1 MRDTEP
7 LDILIIVRE
16 ESNMTYD
23 NEIEKMEQENKV
35 AQIQAKAYIDDFVND
50 IKKMDKS
57 QMVETAKPQ
66 KIKIPFKVKVQRFF
80 NKLNKTL
87 G

>member
-1 MRDTEP
+1 MKK
-7 LDILIIVRE
+7 

-35 AQIQAKAYIDDFVND
+35 VEIQAKAYINDFVTD

-57 QMVETAKPQ
+57 ALLEVAQPPKL
-66 KIKIPFKVKVQRFF
+66 KIPFKVKIKRFF
-80 NKLNKTL
+80 DKLNKTL

>member
-7 LDILIIVRE
+7 LDILIIVKK

-23 NEIEKMEQENKV
+23 NEIERMEQENKV
-35 AQIQAKAYIDDFVND
+35 VEIQAKAYINDFVTD

-57 QMVETAKPQ
+57 KLFEEAKPQ
-66 KIKIPFKVKVQRFF
+66 KLKIPFKVKVQRFF
-80 NKLNKTL
+80 DKLNKTL